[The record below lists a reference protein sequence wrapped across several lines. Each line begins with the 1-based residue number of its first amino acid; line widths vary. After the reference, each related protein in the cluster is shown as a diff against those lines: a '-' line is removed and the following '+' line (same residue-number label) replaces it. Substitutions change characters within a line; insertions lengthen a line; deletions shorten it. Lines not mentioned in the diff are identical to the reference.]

1 MQQLHKFS
9 QQEHLRLQQ
18 KYNSLTARAEAD
30 TKGTRELLFRLSNV
44 EEELPKFK
52 AALAQYKEESRQLHD
67 NNSRLSQELEHRRV
81 KCEALSLQLRTT
93 LDANELPRQALDEA
107 NKSLMETSKEVQL
120 LKMQQAD
127 SVSAQ
132 SEERSKPVVLPP
144 LTHISSDPS
153 QGKRAFFVGSPR
165 HPQGYT
171 PGED

>member
-67 NNSRLSQELEHRRV
+67 NNSRLSQVSHFSISSCTLRR
-81 KCEALSLQLRTT
+81 LTQT
-93 LDANELPRQALDEA
+93 LDPKMSPMIHLAYGL
-107 NKSLMETSKEVQL
+107 STSRL
-120 LKMQQAD
+120 N
-127 SVSAQ
+127 S
-132 SEERSKPVVLPP
+132 
-144 LTHISSDPS
+144 PS
-153 QGKRAFFVGSPR
+153 FPTLSNTLGFCN
-165 HPQGYT
+165 
-171 PGED
+171 